1 MHLLDFSG
9 GASFVLAL
17 CGTVRSVRLV
27 DHHKT
32 AMEDMA
38 ALAAAPGGAP
48 ANLHATLDMARSG
61 ASLARDEYD
70 VAPLLQARL
79 GAAGAARVLRLY
91 SYVEDNDLWRHALP
105 GSRACAAGLA
115 ARALPYDAAVGG
127 HAVWEALLAA
137 DVDALQ
143 AEGGALLEAEARAVA
158 EDVARAERVDIPWG
172 PAVAAEAGAADAAA
186 PAALSCLAVLTQRP
200 DLRSPLGNALAAAS
214 AAAGLAPA
222 GAVVYVEPAMGEQA
236 AAALFKVSLRS
247 LGHGPEAD
255 TSRVSRSHGGGG
267 HANASSFTI
276 ARGLWQGWLRAASGR
291 V

>member
-1 MHLLDFSG
+1 
-9 GASFVLAL
+9 VLAL

-222 GAVVYVEPAMGEQA
+222 GAVVYV
-236 AAALFKVSLRS
+236 
-247 LGHGPEAD
+247 AD
-255 TSRVSRSHGGGG
+255 KNNDRIRGVHVGNG
-267 HANASSFTI
+267 SSFTFV
-276 ARGLWQGWLRAASGR
+276 GSGAAGSGSAVTCCASALSLATWKR
-291 V
+291 TRTDLPP